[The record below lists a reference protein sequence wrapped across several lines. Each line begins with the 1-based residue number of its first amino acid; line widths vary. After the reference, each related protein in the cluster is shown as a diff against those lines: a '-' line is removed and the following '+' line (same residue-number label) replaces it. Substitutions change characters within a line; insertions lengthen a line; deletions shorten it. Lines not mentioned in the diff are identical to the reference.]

1 MGVLNMRLVETAP
14 GANADCPFSP
24 PAEWKGNDAEYREL
38 IRLRY
43 ETDLQASQR
52 KSAQARFCKRAE
64 VDFRGPFASTAKEI
78 IQYLSR

>member
-24 PAEWKGNDAEYREL
+24 PAEWKGDDAEYRKL

-52 KSAQARFCKRAE
+52 IAAQARFYRRSK
-64 VDFRGPFASTAKEI
+64 VDFRGPYASAAQEI